1 MSDSLWPHGL
11 QHARLPCPSPIPGT
25 CSNSEPLSWLS
36 HWTTSTSV
44 VPLSSCPQSFPASGS
59 FPMSQLCI
67 SGGQNLLAKVYFLL
81 PNMRAKKIQP
91 DLILTLNSLHF
102 FIFTFLFPSFSIF
115 TAITLW
121 FLFLD
126 IVNGWILII
135 CLEQWGWWQ
144 VRMRYAAAAATWLQ
158 SCLTLC
164 NPIDG
169 SPPGSPVPGILQA
182 RTLQWV
188 AIAFSSAWKW
198 KGKVKLL
205 SRLQLFATP
214 WTAAHQ
220 ASPSMGFSRQEYW
233 SGVPSPSPKDEIY
246 RAWNPVLRNFSFVS
260 WDPF

>member
-1 MSDSLWPHGL
+1 
-11 QHARLPCPSPIPGT
+11 
-25 CSNSEPLSWLS
+25 
-36 HWTTSTSV
+36 
-44 VPLSSCPQSFPASGS
+44 
-59 FPMSQLCI
+59 MSQLFI
-67 SGGQNLLAKVYFLL
+67 SGGQNILAKVYFLL

-126 IVNGWILII
+126 IVNGWILIT

-144 VRMRYAAAAATWLQ
+144 VRMRSAAAAATSLQ

-164 NPIDG
+164 DPIDG

-182 RTLQWV
+182 RILEWV

-198 KGKVKLL
+198 KGKVKSF
-205 SRLQLFATP
+205 SRLQLFATHGLQPTRLLRP
-214 WTAAHQ
+214 WDFPGKSTGVGCHHFLRRMRSTEPEILSSEIFPL
-220 ASPSMGFSRQEYW
+220 SPGIHFKTVSFYIVSR
-233 SGVPSPSPKDEIY
+233 
-246 RAWNPVLRNFSFVS
+246 NC
-260 WDPF
+260 